1 MRKFDLSYLENSE
14 IYEVNR
20 LESKSDHKFYRNLD
34 ELLEDNSSFKIE
46 LTKPLSKS
54 SIEYK
59 VVLSMFITFY
69 VSILT

>member
-34 ELLEDNSSFKIE
+34 ELLEDNSSFKI
-46 LTKPLSKS
+46 
-54 SIEYK
+54 
-59 VVLSMFITFY
+59 
-69 VSILT
+69 